1 MRCFQDDRRSDPGI
15 QSLLPPADAEAPAVS
30 GDEARKP
37 ELRMGCDQIVSS
49 RARKLQKLRSHDR
62 ANFVQSDIA
71 RTGAAK
77 AISIKPRGRLQAAA
91 L

>member
-1 MRCFQDDRRSDPGI
+1 MGCFQDDRRGHAGVE
-15 QSLLPPADAEAPAVS
+15 SLFPPADAEAPAVS
-30 GDEARKP
+30 GGKARKT

-62 ANFVQSDIA
+62 ANCVQSDIA

-77 AISIKPRGRLQAAA
+77 TISIEPRGRLQAAA